1 MAESVTLG
9 MRGHLNRENRE
20 VLWVSIFMPTLT
32 SVDIDGAVNRSIDV
46 HAR

>member
-1 MAESVTLG
+1 MAESVTLC

-32 SVDIDGAVNRSIDV
+32 SVDIDGAVRKRLRRKV
-46 HAR
+46 